1 MVFNNLSLKAKAIII
16 SGAFGILPVLGSGG
30 LAYYFANKNL
40 YQTKVAEEELS
51 AVNLSDKI
59 NRFLFERYADI
70 QAVANL
76 PAFSNVDVSSVM
88 TTEEK
93 NQLIDKYID
102 LYLIYNS
109 IAIFDLEGNVIAQS
123 SGEPLSNHSDR
134 GYFQEV
140 LKTKQ
145 PYMSEVTISKSTG
158 IVAVYFVSPVISSK
172 TGTMIAIARSR
183 MPVSNLDRLGES
195 LGESS
200 KSWHLVDNVSRR
212 IIGASQEAAIGQE
225 VDSYFPIFGDL
236 NQQNVASGII
246 KSQLDQ
252 DEELVA
258 YAPFDKIEGLPQIP
272 WGTIVAT
279 ETATV
284 FAGQKRLAWV
294 IFLGTIITATIT
306 TGIAYWLAEY
316 VTSFIRTIA
325 NSIAVS
331 SATIATTVEQQE
343 QTVTEQA
350 TSVNETTTTVDEL
363 GLTSRQSAQQAEV
376 SANGASQALALAEEG
391 EKTVQQTM
399 KGVENL
405 KGKVEAIAEQIFN
418 LGEQTAQISQISDSV
433 AKIAK
438 QTNMLALNAAVEA
451 VRAGKHGKGFGV
463 VASEIRK
470 LADESK
476 KSAEKI
482 NNLVDEIQTA
492 MNSAIV
498 VSTEG
503 TTTAD
508 SSIQLTKETAT
519 SFIGVKDAVNN
530 VFLNTQQ
537 ISFSSKQ
544 QAVAIQQ
551 ILGAIGEINLGA
563 KETAQGITQVK
574 NTTQELTSVA
584 EQLRI
589 SVN

>member
-1 MVFNNLSLKAKAIII
+1 MFNKLSLKAKAIVL
-16 SGAFGILPVLGSGG
+16 SSAFGILPVLGSGG

-40 YQTKVAEEELS
+40 YQTKVVEKELS
-51 AVNLSDKI
+51 AINLSDKI

-76 PAFSNVDVSSVM
+76 PAFNNADVIAAM
-88 TTEEK
+88 TTQEK
-93 NQLIDKYID
+93 NKLIDKYIE

-109 IAIFDLEGNVIAQS
+109 IAVFDLEGDVIAQS
-123 SGEPLSNHSDR
+123 AGKPLSNHSDR

-145 PYMSEVTISKSTG
+145 PYMSDVTISKSTG
-158 IVAVYFVSPVISSK
+158 IVAVYFVSPVIDSN
-172 TGTMIAIARSR
+172 TGKMIAIARSR
-183 MPVSNLDRLGES
+183 MPISNMDRLGES
-195 LGESS
+195 LEDSS
-200 KSWHLVDNVSRR
+200 QSWHLVDNASGK
-212 IIGASQEAAIGQE
+212 IIGASQAETIGK
-225 VDSYFPIFGDL
+225 DINSYFPIFTNI
-236 NQQNVASGII
+236 NQQTVASGII
-246 KSQLDQ
+246 TSQLDN
-252 DEELVA
+252 EPELIA
-258 YAPFDKIEGLPQIP
+258 YAPFTKLEGLPQIP
-272 WGTIVAT
+272 WGTVVAT

-331 SATIATTVEQQE
+331 STNIATTVEQQE
-343 QTVTEQA
+343 QTATEQA
-350 TSVNETTTTVDEL
+350 ASVNETTTTVDEL
-363 GLTSRQSAQQAEV
+363 GSTSRQSAQQAEV

-405 KGKVEAIAEQIFN
+405 KEKVEEIAVQILN

-451 VRAGKHGKGFGV
+451 VRAGEHGKGFNV

-482 NNLVDEIQTA
+482 NNLVGEIQAA
-492 MNSAIV
+492 MNSAIMV
-498 VSTEG
+498 TNEG
-503 TTTAD
+503 TKTAD

-519 SFIGVKDAVNN
+519 SFLGVKDAVNN

-537 ISFSSKQ
+537 ISLSSKQ

-551 ILGAIGEINLGA
+551 ILSAIGEINLGA
-563 KETAQGITQVK
+563 KETAQGITKVRS
-574 NTTQELTSVA
+574 TTQDLTSVA
-584 EQLRI
+584 EQLKT

>member
-1 MVFNNLSLKAKAIII
+1 MFNNLSLKAKAIIL

-30 LAYYFANKNL
+30 LAYYFADRNL

-76 PAFSNVDVSSVM
+76 PAFSNPGVSTVM
-88 TTEEK
+88 TTGEK

-109 IAIFDLEGNVIAQS
+109 IAVFDLNGDVIAQS
-123 SGEPLSNHSDR
+123 EGKTLKNHSDR
-134 GYFQEV
+134 PYFQEV

-145 PYMSEVTISKSTG
+145 PYMSDVTISQSTG
-158 IVAVYFVSPVISSK
+158 IVAVYFVSPVISSE
-172 TGTMIAIARSR
+172 TGEMIAIARSR
-183 MPVSNLDRLGES
+183 MPVANLDRLGES
-195 LGESS
+195 LGDSS
-200 KSWHLVDNVSRR
+200 KSWYLVDNVSDR
-212 IIGASQEAAIGQE
+212 IIGASEETAIGQE
-225 VDSYFPIFGDL
+225 VKAYFPIFEDL
-236 NQQNVASGII
+236 NQQDITNGII
-246 KSQLDQ
+246 KSQLDN
-252 DEELVA
+252 EKELVA
-258 YAPFDKIEGLPQIP
+258 YAPFDKLDGLPQIP
-272 WGTIVAT
+272 WGTVVAT
-279 ETATV
+279 DTATV

-294 IFLGTIITATIT
+294 IFLGTIITAAIT
-306 TGIAYWLAEY
+306 TAIAYWLSEY

-350 TSVNETTTTVDEL
+350 TSVNETTTTVDQL
-363 GLTSRQSAQQAEV
+363 GSTSRQSARQAEA
-376 SANGASQALALAEEG
+376 SADGASQALALAEEG
-391 EKTVQQTM
+391 EKAVQQTM

-405 KGKVEAIAEQIFN
+405 KGKVEAIAEQIVT

-451 VRAGKHGKGFGV
+451 VRAGEHGKGFGV

-482 NNLVDEIQTA
+482 NNLVSEIQTA

-498 VSTEG
+498 VSNEG
-503 TTTAD
+503 TKTAD

-519 SFIGVKDAVNN
+519 SFVGVKDAVNN

-537 ISFSSKQ
+537 ISLSSKQ

-551 ILGAIGEINLGA
+551 ILSAVGEINLGA
-563 KETAQGITQVK
+563 KETAEGITQVK
-574 NTTQELTSVA
+574 NTTKELTSVA
-584 EQLRI
+584 EQLKI